1 MRESQGDGWIGR
13 PLKRREDHRLLTGA
27 GAFVDDMT
35 PPGCLHVAL
44 LRSPHAHARIA
55 HLDVEPARQAPR
67 TLLVVTGK
75 DVAHLAPMP
84 VARLVPDM
92 RVPPHPILAES
103 QVHAVGM
110 PVAAVVAEDV
120 YAAYDALDLIAVDYE
135 PLPGLAEPEAALA
148 SGASAQ
154 ARAQATSRPS
164 PSTAAKPATKP
175 AKRTSSPPAPDPRKP
190 AVPAA
195 PVPAV
200 DSGPKVL
207 INREVFSYDGDGR
220 RDPFVSLLT
229 TSDLKPLL
237 TDLKLVGVAYDP
249 RGQNSV
255 AVLRDITSRDQYKV
269 RVGQTIGRMR
279 VAAIQPKAVIFTIEE
294 FGYSRQELLPI
305 APPDSS
311 KMRLRQ

>member
-1 MRESQGDGWIGR
+1 M
-13 PLKRREDHRLLTGA
+13 KRSIT
-27 GAFVDDMT
+27 F
-35 PPGCLHVAL
+35 AL
-44 LRSPHAHARIA
+44 
-55 HLDVEPARQAPR
+55 VF
-67 TLLVVTGK
+67 
-75 DVAHLAPMP
+75 
-84 VARLVPDM
+84 
-92 RVPPHPILAES
+92 
-103 QVHAVGM
+103 
-110 PVAAVVAEDV
+110 VAAM
-120 YAAYDALDLIAVDYE
+120 
-135 PLPGLAEPEAALA
+135 A

-154 ARAQATSRPS
+154 ARAQATSKPS
-164 PSTAAKPATKP
+164 PNTAAKPVTNRAP
-175 AKRTSSPPAPDPRKP
+175 RPPVPDPKKP
-190 AVPAA
+190 AVATA

-207 INREVFSYDGDGR
+207 INREVFAYDGDGR

-237 TDLKLVGVAYDP
+237 SDLKLVGVAYDP

>member
-1 MRESQGDGWIGR
+1 M
-13 PLKRREDHRLLTGA
+13 KRSIS
-27 GAFVDDMT
+27 F
-35 PPGCLHVAL
+35 AL
-44 LRSPHAHARIA
+44 
-55 HLDVEPARQAPR
+55 V
-67 TLLVVTGK
+67 LV
-75 DVAHLAPMP
+75 
-84 VARLVPDM
+84 
-92 RVPPHPILAES
+92 
-103 QVHAVGM
+103 
-110 PVAAVVAEDV
+110 
-120 YAAYDALDLIAVDYE
+120 
-135 PLPGLAEPEAALA
+135 AALA

-164 PSTAAKPATKP
+164 PNTAAAKPVG
-175 AKRTSSPPAPDPRKP
+175 KRASPPPAPGPRKP

-207 INREVFSYDGDGR
+207 INREVFAYDGDGR